1 MTEERGDGKPVGQGA
16 DHAGL
21 GRGADVS
28 DPLSGTAGFLP
39 PTEDV
44 DHRREA
50 QKASGEDLHL
60 AKVPTLGGVVEGGE
74 AQLLH
79 PRHCA
84 ERCDSA

>member
-1 MTEERGDGKPVGQGA
+1 MTEERGDGKPVGKRA
-16 DHAGL
+16 DHACL
-21 GRGADVS
+21 GRGPDVP
-28 DPLSGTAGFLP
+28 DPLSGAAGFLP
-39 PTEDV
+39 PAEDV

-50 QKASGEDLHL
+50 QKASSEDLHL

-84 ERCDSA
+84 ERCDAA